1 MVAPA
6 FPFLGLPALQVA
18 LPATVESGYPR
29 TGLVVFIV
37 LGILLS
43 IFRRRLSPAVF
54 WIAFLGGTL
63 AATSLSSRM
72 EQGERITVLLV
83 LAVLVCV
90 ALYQQR
96 RPILQYL
103 FFCRFSLT
111 IGLLLLFLPL
121 LGLGPMRSLLR
132 NLFVT
137 SGVGVFLISLLA
149 FLAAWVVLL
158 TARITAGGAPER
170 FCVAWNPDDSPQ
182 RPGPRDSFLQLALS
196 GLLALPTVGAVV
208 ALSHESGSPG
218 ESAPTGI
225 GLPLLLAFLGM
236 AGALFLFYAA
246 YLLGRYLAPPD
257 SAAAEWDLLPLP
269 LPRALINRLSGARIL
284 WASHRRERLEQ
295 TIAALGKDVRAGYL
309 NDKNHLRPGLGLA
322 TSFAAVTFA
331 VYGVCYF
338 LLHPDGFRV
347 EPPAL
352 ANVLFLLILL
362 GWILPCLS
370 FFLDRFRV
378 PLMVFLASVTFLLYF
393 ISDIDHYYQL
403 NDPSGNDAAGH
414 ETVRELREPRA
425 IIPEKQVDRNVG
437 KEVESFLSERQ
448 KTWARNHPDRQPVL
462 VAVAASGG
470 GITASLWT
478 AKVLVELQR
487 ELGPGLSESIYG
499 LSTVSGGSVGAM
511 YFIDAFEDGRAPTE
525 KSLGQVIE
533 KAGTSSLA
541 ATAWGLAYP
550 DFWRGFSLQNPFRP
564 FFDRAWAMEQVW
576 RRTLRPGGTEVPT
589 LGTWRADVR
598 AGRRPAALFN
608 ATIAETGERL
618 VLSPLKLNPLP
629 GGCVADDAGFDDC
642 VDARTFTQLYEDKDL
657 PVTTAA
663 RLSATFPF
671 VSPIT
676 RPRLANSDEVSNP
689 YHVADGGYYDNYGV
703 VSLVEG
709 LRRVLN
715 IYGKKS
721 GPEASPQ
728 PPAPESAEA
737 GALPPPRKILV
748 VEIRASDSKEAKE
761 AKRRAG
767 WAFGTAGPVM
777 TLLNVWGSGQTPRN
791 DLDLQLLKE
800 VAESRGFE
808 IESVLFPLVSEAPLS
823 WDLTESQKQ
832 EIERG
837 WDWCA
842 AMPAR
847 QGQKS
852 KIQLGLEKVRAFL
865 TDSAGW
871 KGLPQTRFS
880 TPPSG
885 VSPEDIQD
893 FCLGEKPRAMPQPP
907 PAAQRAGLQP

>member
-1 MVAPA
+1 LA
-6 FPFLGLPALQVA
+6 
-18 LPATVESGYPR
+18 
-29 TGLVVFIV
+29 
-37 LGILLS
+37 ILLS
-43 IFRRRLSPAVF
+43 IFRRRLSLAVLG
-54 WIAFLGGTL
+54 IAFVGSTL
-63 AATSLSSRM
+63 AAISLSSRM

-83 LAVLVCV
+83 LAVLVGV

-96 RPILQYL
+96 KPILQYL
-103 FFCRFSLT
+103 FFCRFSLI
-111 IGLLLLFLPL
+111 IGLLLLALPL
-121 LGLGPMRSLLR
+121 LGLGPLRSLFR

-137 SGVGVFLISLLA
+137 SAWGVFLISLLA

-170 FCVAWNPDDSPQ
+170 FCVAWNPDGSPPQ
-182 RPGPRDSFLQLALS
+182 PSPRHSLLQLALS

-208 ALSHESGSPG
+208 ALSHESGSPD
-218 ESAPTGI
+218 APAGF
-225 GLPLLLAFLGM
+225 GLPLLMAFLGM
-236 AGALFLFYAA
+236 VGALLLFYAA
-246 YLLGRYLAPPD
+246 YLLGRYLAPPG

-269 LPRALINRLSGARIL
+269 RRLIDRLCGARIL
-284 WASHRRERLEQ
+284 WASSRRERLEQ
-295 TIAALGKDVRAGYL
+295 TVAALGEDVRAGYL
-309 NDKNHLRPGLGLA
+309 NSKNHIRPGLGLA
-322 TSFAAVTFA
+322 TSFAAVTLTI
-331 VYGVCYF
+331 YGICYF
-338 LLHPDGFRV
+338 LLHPDGLRV

-378 PLMVFLASVTFLLYF
+378 PLMAFLASFTFLLYF
-393 ISDIDHYYQL
+393 ISDIDHYYLLKEPDDQK
-403 NDPSGNDAAGH
+403 SA
-414 ETVRELREPRA
+414 VREAAKEPGKPQGV
-425 IIPEKQVDRNVG
+425 ISEKQVDDNVRR
-437 KEVESFLSERQ
+437 EVESFLKERRN
-448 KTWARNHPDRQPVL
+448 TWDQHHRGRDPVL

-478 AKVLVELQR
+478 AKVLAELQR
-487 ELGPGLSESIYG
+487 EFGSEFSESIYG

-511 YFIDAFEDGRAPTE
+511 YFIDAFEKDGHAPTE
-525 KSLGQVIE
+525 DSLARVID

-576 RRTLRPGGTEVPT
+576 RRTMRPGGTDVPT
-589 LGTWRADVR
+589 LQDWGTDVR

-629 GGCVADDAGFDDC
+629 GGCVAGDTSFDDC
-642 VDARTFTQLYEDKDL
+642 VDARTFSKLYEDKDL

-676 RPRLANSDEVSNP
+676 RPRFVDSDEVPNP

-715 IYGKKS
+715 IYGR
-721 GPEASPQ
+721 Q
-728 PPAPESAEA
+728 PSSQ
-737 GALPPPRKILV
+737 ALPPPRKILV
-748 VEIRASDSKEAKE
+748 VEIRASDSREAKE

-767 WAFGTAGPVM
+767 WAFGTVGPVL

-791 DLDLQLLKE
+791 DLDLELLKE
-800 VAESRGFE
+800 VATSRGFE
-808 IESVLFPLVSEAPLS
+808 IETVLFPLVSDAPLS
-823 WDLTESQKQ
+823 WDLTASQKQ

-842 AMPAR
+842 AMPDR
-847 QGQKS
+847 QGKKS
-852 KIQLGLEKVRAFL
+852 KVQLGLEKTRAFL
-865 TDSAGW
+865 TKSKGW
-871 KGLPQTRFS
+871 ERLPQTRFNK
-880 TPPSG
+880 PPSG
-885 VSPEDIQD
+885 VKPEDIQN
-893 FCLGEKPRAMPQPP
+893 FCLGEVPP
-907 PAAQRAGLQP
+907 ATQESQPAAQRAGLRP

>member
-1 MVAPA
+1 MMAPA
-6 FPFLGLPALQVA
+6 SSFLALPALQAA
-18 LPATVESGYPR
+18 LLATAEPGYPR
-29 TGLVVFIV
+29 TGLAVFLV
-37 LGILLS
+37 WGILLS
-43 IFRRRLSPAVF
+43 IFRRRLSLATF
-54 WIAFLGGTL
+54 WIAFVGGTL

-72 EQGERITVLLV
+72 EQGERIAVLLV
-83 LAVLVCV
+83 LAVLVGV

-103 FFCRFSLT
+103 FFCRFPLA
-111 IGLLLLFLPL
+111 IGLLLFSLPL
-121 LGLGPMRSLLR
+121 LGLGPLRALFR

-137 SGVGVFLISLLA
+137 SAGGVFLISLLA

-158 TARITAGGAPER
+158 TARIAAGGAPER
-170 FCVAWNPDDSPQ
+170 FCVAWSSGASPP
-182 RPGPRDSFLQLALS
+182 RPGPRGSLLQLALS
-196 GLLALPTVGAVV
+196 GLLALPTVGTVV
-208 ALSHESGSPG
+208 ALSPESGSPG
-218 ESAPTGI
+218 ESAPAGI
-225 GLPLLLAFLGM
+225 GWPLLLAFLGM
-236 AGALFLFYAA
+236 ASALFLFYAA
-246 YLLGRYLAPPD
+246 YLLGRYLAPPS
-257 SAAAEWDLLPLP
+257 SAAAEWDLLPPP
-269 LPRALINRLSGARIL
+269 LPRALVDRLSGVQVL
-284 WASHRRERLEQ
+284 WASRRRERLEK
-295 TIAALGKDVRAGYL
+295 TIAAQGEDLRAGYL
-309 NDKNHLRPGLGLA
+309 DSQDHLRPGLGLA
-322 TSFAAVTFA
+322 TSFAAITIA
-331 VYGVCYF
+331 VYGICYF
-338 LLHPDGFRV
+338 LLHPDGPDGFRV

-378 PLMVFLASVTFLLYF
+378 PLVAFLASLTFLLYF
-393 ISDIDHYYQL
+393 ISDIDHYYLL
-403 NDPSGNDAAGH
+403 NEPSAKEAAGR
-414 ETVRELREPRA
+414 ETAREPQA
-425 IIPEKQVDRNVG
+425 IIPEKQVESTVG
-437 KEVESFLSERQ
+437 KEVEHFLSERQ
-448 KTWARNHPDRQPVL
+448 RTWAEHHPDRKPVL

-478 AKVLVELQR
+478 AKVLTELQR
-487 ELGPGLSESIYG
+487 ELGPEFSESIYG

-511 YFIDAFEDGRAPTE
+511 YFIDAFADGRAPTE
-525 KSLGQVIE
+525 ESLRQVVE
-533 KAGTSSLA
+533 KAGASSLA

-576 RRTLRPGGTEVPT
+576 RRTLRPGGTDVPT

-629 GGCVADDAGFDDC
+629 GGCVADDPGFDDC

-676 RPRLANSDEVSNP
+676 RPRLATGDDVSNP

-703 VSLVEG
+703 VTLVEG

-715 IYGKKS
+715 IYEKKA
-721 GPEASPQ
+721 GREASSQ
-728 PPAPESAEA
+728 PPAPEPA
-737 GALPPPRKILV
+737 GAGTPPSPPKILV
-748 VEIRASDSKEAKE
+748 IEIRASDSKEAKE

-800 VAESRGFE
+800 VATKRGFE
-808 IESVLFPLVSEAPLS
+808 VETVLFPLVGDAPLS
-823 WDLTESQKQ
+823 WHLTESQKQ
-832 EIERG
+832 DIERG

-852 KIQLGLEKVRAFL
+852 KVQLGLEKARAFL
-865 TDSAGW
+865 TQSAGW
-871 KGLPQTRFS
+871 TKLPLTRFS

-885 VSPEDIQD
+885 VSPKDVQD
-893 FCLGEKPRAMPQPP
+893 FCLGEKPLATPQPR
-907 PAAQRAGLQP
+907 PAAQRAGLQS

>member
-1 MVAPA
+1 MAAPT
-6 FPFLGLPALQVA
+6 FPFLALPALQAA
-18 LPATVESGYPR
+18 LPATAELGYPR
-29 TGLVVFIV
+29 TGLAVFIA
-37 LGILLS
+37 LAILLS
-43 IFRRRLSPAVF
+43 IFRRRLSLAVF
-54 WIAFLGGTL
+54 WIAFVGGTL

-72 EQGERITVLLV
+72 EHGERITVLVV
-83 LAVLVCV
+83 LAVLVGV

-103 FFCRFSLT
+103 FFCRFPLA
-111 IGLLLLFLPL
+111 IGLLLLALPF
-121 LGLGPMRSLLR
+121 LGLGPMRSLFG

-137 SGVGVFLISLLA
+137 SAGGVFLISLLA

-158 TARITAGGAPER
+158 TARLAAGGAPER
-170 FCVAWNPDDSPQ
+170 FGVAWNPDGSPPQ
-182 RPGPRDSFLQLALS
+182 PGPRGSLLQLALS
-196 GLLALPTVGAVV
+196 SLLALPTVGVVV
-208 ALSHESGSPG
+208 ALSPESGSPG
-218 ESAPTGI
+218 ESAPAGI

-236 AGALFLFYAA
+236 AGALFLFYTAH
-246 YLLGRYLAPPD
+246 LLGRYLAPPG

-269 LPRALINRLSGARIL
+269 LPRALIHRLSGARIP
-284 WASHRRERLEQ
+284 WASLRRERLEQ
-295 TIAALGKDVRAGYL
+295 TIAAQGEDVRAGYL
-309 NDKNHLRPGLGLA
+309 NSQNHLRPGLGLA

-378 PLMVFLASVTFLLYF
+378 PLVAFLASLTFLLYF

-403 NDPSGNDAAGH
+403 HEPSGREAAG
-414 ETVRELREPRA
+414 REIPREPHA
-425 IIPEKQVDRNVG
+425 IIPETQVERTVG
-437 KEVESFLSERQ
+437 KEVEDFLAERE
-448 KTWARNHPDRQPVL
+448 KTWARHHRDRKPVL

-478 AKVLVELQR
+478 AKVLAELQR
-487 ELGPGLSESIYG
+487 ELGPEFSESIYG

-511 YFIDAFEDGRAPTE
+511 YFIDAFVDGRAPTK
-525 KSLGQVIE
+525 KSLDLMIDQ
-533 KAGTSSLA
+533 AGTSSLA

-550 DFWRGFSLQNPFRP
+550 DFWRGFSLQNPYRP

-576 RRTLRPGGTEVPT
+576 RRTLRPGGKEEVPT
-589 LGTWRADVR
+589 LGSWRADVR

-629 GGCVADDAGFDDC
+629 GGCVADDPGFDDC

-676 RPRLANSDEVSNP
+676 RPRLETGGDVSNP

-715 IYGKKS
+715 IYEKKS
-721 GPEASPQ
+721 RLEARTQ
-728 PPAPESAEA
+728 PPP
-737 GALPPPRKILV
+737 KILI
-748 VEIRASDSKEAKE
+748 VEIRASDSKAAKE
-761 AKRRAG
+761 ARRRAG
-767 WAFGTAGPVM
+767 WAFGTAGPVL

-800 VAESRGFE
+800 VATKRGFE
-808 IESVLFPLVSEAPLS
+808 VETVLFPLVGAAPLS
-823 WDLTESQKQ
+823 WHLTESQKQ
-832 EIERG
+832 DIERG

-842 AMPAR
+842 AMPER

-852 KIQLGLEKVRAFL
+852 KIQIGLEKARAFL
-865 TDSAGW
+865 TKSAGW
-871 KGLPQTRFS
+871 KGLPPTRFS

-885 VSPEDIQD
+885 MRPEKVQD
-893 FCLGEKPRAMPQPP
+893 FCLGEKPLATQ
-907 PAAQRAGLQP
+907 Q